1 MTPLEIV
8 PSQFQTNIV
17 LLLLTF
23 TILSFLANE
32 TFAALP
38 NATSNAT
45 SAAMNEANKLLNLAS
60 NVTSNVTQSA
70 MDQAKNVLSNV
81 TNNVSITATN
91 ISSSL
96 TSATMNNYSS
106 DQYKIRFHYPSNWQV
121 HEKTGR
127 FDEGTD
133 LEIKNPALGRGF
145 ILIQYGDDPTVDF
158 GSRDITTTVYD
169 VFKNS
174 ISGDY
179 SYEYRVIEQP
189 KFLTIDGQKA
199 GTFLYTFKEKYED
212 NAWTWGSQIWLVYV
226 GDHAYEISFTE
237 RTDEFDSPENIQIRD
252 QFIKSI
258 NFLGNT
264 TNTNS
269 PGVGRFAE

>member
-1 MTPLEIV
+1 V

-23 TILSFLANE
+23 IILSFFANE

-38 NATSNAT
+38 NATTNAT

-60 NVTSNVTQSA
+60 NVTSNATQSA

-96 TSATMNNYSS
+96 TSAAMNNYSS

-145 ILIQYGDDPTVDF
+145 ILVQYGDDPTVDF
-158 GSRDITTTVYD
+158 GSRDITTAVYD

-199 GTFLYTFKEKYED
+199 GTFLYTFKDKYED

-264 TNTNS
+264 TNTYS